1 MAPVLLPSCL
11 GICTERLVRTT
22 KIHYLQLLGAAK
34 AQHVTK
40 LAEGS
45 HRVRLALLCRPMNN
59 QSSVCTLQNEM
70 QRRTSLDDP
79 WTWSRTEL
87 K

>member
-1 MAPVLLPSCL
+1 MGLLIL
-11 GICTERLVRTT
+11 GLGGFGVTNLGGTVRSVGAVGETEIDVNTYAR
-22 KIHYLQLLGAAK
+22 
-34 AQHVTK
+34 
-40 LAEGS
+40 
-45 HRVRLALLCRPMNN
+45 
-59 QSSVCTLQNEM
+59 TLQNEM